1 MIYQNNNDKLIGFGW
16 CPHTSVGDS
25 KDPGMGARDGREEG
39 GKNPPVLEYTSRKDF
54 FFYKIITMSISQS
67 AQWQRDGEK

>member
-1 MIYQNNNDKLIGFGW
+1 M
-16 CPHTSVGDS
+16 PTSVADS

-54 FFYKIITMSISQS
+54 FLQNYHDVNQS
-67 AQWQRDGEK
+67 VSAMTKRW